1 MLTNRRTSARRSAR
15 KRPSALAAAS
25 GPAPSAAHSLIDRN
39 APAVLV
45 VDDNRA
51 NLAAFDAILAE
62 PGVRLVTAQS
72 GAEAMRHLLTGEFAA
87 ILLDINMPD
96 LDGIQTAELIRKR
109 ERSRDIPIIFITA
122 YHVDQMQM
130 LKGYASGAVDYLV
143 KPVSP
148 EILRSKVRVFVD
160 LYHKKQQVEWQASQ
174 LRAVNARLQREI
186 NERQEA
192 ERDAVFEREERQ
204 RVTLACIA
212 DGVITIDAAGRVTF
226 LNPTAEQLTGW
237 SGETACGLSLPEVFD
252 LRPNPPAPGVAQVVE
267 ACLQEDR
274 IVRVS
279 EQATLITTSGACR
292 YVEYSVAPVHDSKGR
307 TVGAVLIAH
316 DVTERHHAEVE
327 RERILAL
334 EQAAREAAE
343 EANIAKDEFLAVI
356 SHELR
361 TPLNAIMG
369 WTHVLRQ
376 VGAVQGLAGRA
387 LDAIARSAM
396 AQEKLIAD
404 LLDMSRIIHG
414 KVQLTLQPL
423 QPAVVIRA
431 AVETVR
437 PLADEKR
444 IALKLVLDESI
455 DDFMG
460 DRSRMEQVIWNVLS
474 NAVKFTPD
482 EGQVEVQL
490 SRVHGCARISVT
502 DSGMGIEPEFV
513 PHVFE
518 RFRQADSTT
527 TRRYGGLGLGL
538 SIARQIL
545 SMHAGSIAVH
555 SAGPGLGATFT
566 ITLPLGVRPGLD
578 PESATGRNASGPPP
592 VEAGHGLLS
601 GVRVLLVDDDRETL
615 DLLVTVIR
623 SCGGEAR
630 ATASARDAMSAL
642 GEWRPNVLVSDISMP
657 GEDGYSL
664 IRRVRALPAS
674 EGGSTPALA
683 LTAMAADEDR
693 GIALGA
699 GFDVHLAKPVH
710 PEQVISAIAT
720 LAARADRHSTAGSHT
735 HAG

>member
-1 MLTNRRTSARRSAR
+1 MLTSRRTTLRKSAR
-15 KRPSALAAAS
+15 KRPSGLPAAP
-25 GPAPSAAHSLIDRN
+25 GPAPSATQPLIERS

-122 YHVDQMQM
+122 YHADQMQM

-212 DGVITIDAAGRVTF
+212 DGVITIDAAGRVSF

-237 SGETACGLSLPEVFD
+237 SSETARGLSLPEVFD
-252 LRPNPPAPGVAQVVE
+252 LRPHPPAAGVAQVVE

-274 IVRVS
+274 IVRVG

-307 TVGAVLIAH
+307 KVGAVLIAH

-334 EQAAREAAE
+334 EQSAREAAE

-361 TPLNAIMG
+361 TPLNAILG

-376 VGAVQGLAGRA
+376 AGAVQGLAGRA

-414 KVQLTLQPL
+414 KVQLTPQPL
-423 QPAVVIRA
+423 QLAAVIRA

-437 PLADEKR
+437 PVADEKQ
-444 IALKLVLDESI
+444 IGLKLVLDESI
-455 DDFMG
+455 DDFVG
-460 DRSRMEQVIWNVLS
+460 DRGRMEQVIWNVLS
-474 NAVKFTPD
+474 NAVKFTPE
-482 EGQVEVQL
+482 EGLVEVSL
-490 SRVHGCARISVT
+490 SRVHACARITVT
-502 DSGMGIEPEFV
+502 DTGMGIAPEFI

-527 TRRYGGLGLGL
+527 TRSYGGLGLGL

-566 ITLPLGVRPGLD
+566 ITLPLGPRPGPD
-578 PESATGRNASGPPP
+578 PESTAGRAASGPPP
-592 VEAGHGLLS
+592 IEARHGLLS
-601 GVRVLLVDDDRETL
+601 GIRVLLVDDDRETL

-623 SCGGEAR
+623 TSGGEAR
-630 ATASARDAMSAL
+630 AAASARDAMSAL

-664 IRRVRALPAS
+664 IRRVRALPAG

-693 GIALGA
+693 GVALAA

-720 LAARADRHSTAGSHT
+720 LVARGDRHSGGDSHMRV
-735 HAG
+735 G